1 MKKLPLV
8 FAALGAL
15 VLIAPSAALAAKGD
29 PKESK
34 GTLME
39 KYDVNHN
46 GKLDADEVAQI
57 KSDYLADPKGALKR
71 LDTDHDNKL
80 SDEEVAVLAGHK
92 KAEKPVVKKKKNGV
106 E

>member
-1 MKKLPLV
+1 MKNSPLV
-8 FAALGAL
+8 FAALSAL
-15 VLIAPSAALAAKGD
+15 VLLVPSTVLAAKGE

-34 GTLME
+34 GKLME

-57 KSDYLADPKGALKR
+57 KSDYLADPKGELKR

-80 SDEEVAVLAGHK
+80 SDQEVAALAGHT